1 VRIEAARVLVLNGI
15 SRLGGSDDQALASAL
30 EEYRTGLNNDSDR
43 SGAHLTLGSLA
54 EQLGNTE
61 AAEKEYRTAIA
72 LEPSSSGGRANLAAL
87 LGRQLEQLAQNPNA
101 VSQMTLLQQEI
112 DQLRAEELELLKRDA
127 DLLPNN
133 ANLQYR
139 LGLALYL
146 AGQNDEAER
155 RLQKAV
161 DRDPADVNF
170 LMALVLLQERLEKNA
185 DAKANARRLY
195 ELAPTPVHEEILRRV
210 EGLP

>member
-1 VRIEAARVLVLNGI
+1 
-15 SRLGGSDDQALASAL
+15 
-30 EEYRTGLNNDSDR
+30 
-43 SGAHLTLGSLA
+43 LA